1 MMCPPPLSDRP
12 GMQEGKQEGTKK
24 QVRSSMREAGMKKQA
39 RSSMREG
46 MKELLRSAISFP
58 LVLFNISTCNA
69 ILRNP
74 RQRSNQ
80 FLVED
85 GKLPVDEAGGDDR

>member
-1 MMCPPPLSDRP
+1 MKTSARAA
-12 GMQEGKQEGTKK
+12 MQE
-24 QVRSSMREAGMKKQA
+24 SMKKQA

-69 ILRNP
+69 ILRNL

-85 GKLPVDEAGGDDR
+85 GKLPVDEAGGDDRFLFLFLFLF